1 MDSRKVMVGMGKNFI
16 SDTAIVE
23 DLVSIGDNTKIWHH
37 AHIRSNVTLGVNVII
52 GSNVY
57 LGTGVSVG
65 NNSKIQSSSLI
76 YEPAQID
83 DGVFVGPGV
92 ILTNDHNPRAINPN
106 ETQKGSLDWNKAGV
120 VVRHGASIGAGAICV
135 GPIEVGKW
143 AMIGAGAVVVKDV
156 PNFALVVGVPARQIG
171 WVGKEG
177 AKLLEV
183 SSTKFKCPISKKL
196 YDLEGSNLIEE
207 NS

>member
-1 MDSRKVMVGMGKNFI
+1 MDQYFVS
-16 SDTAIVE
+16 STAILE
-23 DLVSIGDNTKIWHH
+23 DSVTIGNGAKVWHF
-37 AHIRSNVTLGVNVII
+37 AHIRSDVNLGSNVII
-52 GSNVY
+52 GENVY
-57 LGTGVSVG
+57 IGPGISVG
-65 NNSKIQSSSLI
+65 DNSKIQSNSLI

-106 ETQKGSLDWNKAGV
+106 ETQKGSLDWNKSGV

-135 GPIEVGKW
+135 GPIEIGKW

-171 WVGKEG
+171 WVGKDG

-196 YDLEGSNLIEE
+196 YDLEGLNLIEE